1 MEPAFCN
8 EIHIHI
14 YSSIHIH
21 FADTLLIDEIS
32 TVAELSICRPTP
44 FRTSEPGQI
53 VHEERIFAREKN
65 ASRSRKKRWEER
77 ICASIAHRKDSSGLA
92 RVTNSLRELS
102 YCRKWQNI
110 KLWPLSSPRNSIRS
124 SILRFLHHSLP
135 LPFSFSLSPRE
146 LSLLSFVSLYVP
158 LSLFPRAISP
168 GALYIEELL
177 RYLMVFSVSSTVLC
191 FLCISRRSLVK
202 TFISVSR

>member
-1 MEPAFCN
+1 MEPALCN

-65 ASRSRKKRWEER
+65 ASRSRKKRWEEQ

-135 LPFSFSLSPRE
+135 LPFSFPLSSRAFLALIRFPLHSLVIVSAWNFTWSSVYWGITSISYSFFRFID
-146 LSLLSFVSLYVP
+146 SALLSMRLEKIAS
-158 LSLFPRAISP
+158 
-168 GALYIEELL
+168 
-177 RYLMVFSVSSTVLC
+177 
-191 FLCISRRSLVK
+191 
-202 TFISVSR
+202 

>member
-1 MEPAFCN
+1 MEPALCN

-21 FADTLLIDEIS
+21 FSDTLLIDEIS

-110 KLWPLSSPRNSIRS
+110 KLWRLSSPRNSIRS

-135 LPFSFSLSPRE
+135 LPFSFFLSSRAF
-146 LSLLSFVSLYVP
+146 LTLIRFP
-158 LSLFPRAISP
+158 L
-168 GALYIEELL
+168 
-177 RYLMVFSVSSTVLC
+177 
-191 FLCISRRSLVK
+191 RSLVIVSACNF
-202 TFISVSR
+202 TWSSIYWGITPISYSFFRFIDSALLSMRLEKIAS